1 MNLTGFAFAADLIA
15 RTGIVL
21 TNMAKARNAINQAKL
36 SSASSQSNMSGGTSG
51 AGAAPPP
58 MSPTLPVQA
67 TLTQLNQGSINQL
80 GSATNRAYVVESDVT
95 NSQERIKRINRAAR
109 LN

>member
-1 MNLTGFAFAADLIA
+1 MNVKKILST
-15 RTGIVL
+15 
-21 TNMAKARNAINQAKL
+21 KL
-36 SSASSQSNMSGGTSG
+36 PKIPGSKGGTDNVS
-51 AGAAPPP
+51 APSISAPPP
-58 MSPTLPVQA
+58 MSPMLPVQA